1 MVVQRLIE
9 SDSFLTAS
17 DRSKQRFHAMVI
29 LLVCEYAFFPRWS
42 VRSVA
47 SLIKAFGRL
56 DLFIGRLDYLVDGSR
71 FPVLFSGRFSVSGL
85 FNERFSVSGLL

>member
-29 LLVCEYAFFPRWS
+29 LLSTLFSTLVGS
-42 VRSVA
+42 VGGAAYQGFWMVR
-47 SLIKAFGRL
+47 
-56 DLFIGRLDYLVDGSR
+56 FIYWTVR
-71 FPVLFSGRFSVSGL
+71 LFSGRFSVSG
-85 FNERFSVSGLL
+85 FI